1 VGHPVGRSVIIRK
14 AQEVAL
20 LGCGRSIGGG
30 WYRRFMERFPEL
42 TGRFAQALPLKRNFV
57 VSSDLSTLFN
67 TLAKLVIEH
76 KLDSSWVFNMDVTA
90 FQKQLKSKRVIA
102 ARGSSNVWTTV
113 HTANFHLSI
122 VACGSAAGLVVP
134 PVFVLPG
141 KTVSLSLLEGCEVQG
156 AAVTTSESGFMNA
169 ALFEEW
175 MSFFAGSIPTNVR
188 RPLLLILDGCG
199 SHYSPR
205 IVDAAERLQIL
216 LVFLP
221 PNATHLLQPLDVA
234 VFATLKDRICKQIA
248 GLVEEDDD
256 GGFSISKDDA
266 IALASL
272 AWRGSKV
279 GRNIR
284 RRFTACGLFPL
295 VLVKMNARLTNFSR
309 NGVPTNMQQATWL
322 HMQPLVE
329 ESILTLPNPP
339 TKATSK
345 RKRVT
350 VGGRLLTHKVL
361 QEIKRVLQPGLQ
373 ARDTRSQ
380 RRRRLVLKPLT

>member
-1 VGHPVGRSVIIRK
+1 
-14 AQEVAL
+14 
-20 LGCGRSIGGG
+20 
-30 WYRRFMERFPEL
+30 
-42 TGRFAQALPLKRNFV
+42 
-57 VSSDLSTLFN
+57 
-67 TLAKLVIEH
+67 
-76 KLDSSWVFNMDVTA
+76 
-90 FQKQLKSKRVIA
+90 
-102 ARGSSNVWTTV
+102 
-113 HTANFHLSI
+113 
-122 VACGSAAGLVVP
+122 
-134 PVFVLPG
+134 
-141 KTVSLSLLEGCEVQG
+141 VQG

-199 SHYSPR
+199 SHYSSR
-205 IVDAAERLQIL
+205 IVYAAERLQIM

-221 PNATHLLQPLDVA
+221 PNATHLLQPLDVT
-234 VFATLKDRICKQIA
+234 VFATLKDRICKLIA

-284 RRFTACGLFPL
+284 RGFTACGLFPL
-295 VLVKMNARLTNFSR
+295 SLVKMNARLTNFTR

-322 HMQPLVE
+322 HIQPLVE

-339 TKATSK
+339 TKGTSK

-350 VGGRLLTHKVL
+350 VGGRLLTHKFL
-361 QEIKRVLQPGLQ
+361 QEIKTGP
-373 ARDTRSQ
+373 ATRAAGT
-380 RRRRLVLKPLT
+380 RRKKSSPPTPRAEATDVIESAVV